1 MKGPRK
7 HIEGVNDDDRQ
18 LFRDAVRDVTRLK
31 LEPRIVAAKP
41 KMPPRARFSAADRAA
56 VLIESLDSDTAGD
69 WIETGDEVSFRRAGI
84 KASIVGKLR
93 RGEYRVDAECDLHG
107 LNVEECKRVLREFL
121 AEALARDL
129 HCVRVI
135 HGKGLRSGPRG
146 PVLKVA
152 VNLVLRKT
160 GPVVAFCTA
169 RPIDGGT
176 GALYV
181 LLAGKH

>member
-1 MKGPRK
+1 MKRSDQPSDPAT
-7 HIEGVNDDDRQ
+7 DDELR
-18 LFRDAVRDVTRLK
+18 LFRDAVRDVKRLTPARRAVV
-31 LEPRIVAAKP
+31 EKP
-41 KMPPRARFSAADRAA
+41 TAPPRARCSAADRAA
-56 VLIESLDSDTAGD
+56 VLVESLDSMTSGD
-69 WIETGDEVSFRRAGI
+69 WIETGDEISFRR
-84 KASIVGKLR
+84 VGVKETVVVKLR

-107 LNVEECKRVLREFL
+107 LNVEQCKAVLREFL
-121 AEALARDL
+121 AAALARNMRCL
-129 HCVRVI
+129 RVI

-169 RPIDGGT
+169 RPVDGGT

-181 LLAGKH
+181 LLTTTR